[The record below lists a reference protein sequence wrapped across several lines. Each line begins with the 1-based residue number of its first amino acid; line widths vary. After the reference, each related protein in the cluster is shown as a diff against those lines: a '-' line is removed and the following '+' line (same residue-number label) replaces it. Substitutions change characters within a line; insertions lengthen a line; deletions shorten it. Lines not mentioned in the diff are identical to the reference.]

1 LALRSTA
8 AKERFIP
15 GKLEQGEVT
24 MDESGLIRVRSMMR
38 MSRRD
43 FGRGM
48 TALAAVSAAG
58 LAGRAASAASTVSMF
73 GWQDYDAGLRVGDF
87 LQKNDIAVNFTPIG
101 NNDEIVSRLAA
112 GGAGQIDIVTPYMGY
127 IPFMVAADL
136 LEPID
141 ESLVPNLA
149 NVPEVF
155 RNDSNVIVNGTRY
168 SVPFTWGSGP
178 MAYDPAA
185 ISKAPESWMD
195 ILKDEYKGKVGMM
208 DDPIG
213 NQMLAA
219 ILATDAK
226 VPTLL
231 TPDQL
236 EQATQFLIKLKKDH
250 VRTISASW
258 GELADALGRGEVVI
272 TYSGG
277 EFLKKFAGD
286 KGKKVELTYPKEGTF
301 AWLDS
306 YCIAKGAPNKEA
318 AHKCANQA
326 LDVEGQRAFG
336 EKTFQAIV
344 VPDAVAKLDP
354 ATKSLY
360 PYDNLAEFQAK
371 AKFFPMP
378 PLEADGKHAS
388 YEDWT
393 AAYQKFKS
401 A

>member
-1 LALRSTA
+1 MDR
-8 AKERFIP
+8 P
-15 GKLEQGEVT
+15 GL
-24 MDESGLIRVRSMMR
+24 MRVRTTMSI
-38 MSRRD
+38 SRRD
-43 FGRGM
+43 LMKGAA
-48 TALAAVSAAG
+48 ALGVSVAAG
-58 LAGRAASAASTVSMF
+58 ATSRNAAAATVVSMF

-87 LQKNDIAVNFTPIG
+87 LKREGIEVSFTPIG
-101 NNDEIVSRLAA
+101 NNDEIISRLSA

-149 NVPEVF
+149 NVPDVF

-178 MAYDPAA
+178 MAYDPAV
-185 ISKAPESWMD
+185 IPTAPESWMD
-195 ILKDEYKGKVGMM
+195 IFKPEYKGKVGMM

-226 VPTLL
+226 VPTML

-236 EQATQFLIKLKKDH
+236 DQATEFLIKLKKDA
-250 VRTISASW
+250 VRQVAVSW
-258 GELADALGRGEVVI
+258 GELANALARSEVVI
-272 TYSGG
+272 TFSGG
-277 EFLKKFAGD
+277 EFLKKFAAD
-286 KGKKVELTYPKEGTF
+286 AGKKIEFTYPKEGTF

-306 YCIAKGAPNKEA
+306 YCIAKGAPNIEA

-326 LDVEGQRAFG
+326 LSVDGQVVFA

-344 VPDAVAKLDP
+344 VREAIDKLKP
-354 ATKSLY
+354 ETRSLY
-360 PYDNLAEFQAK
+360 PYDNLAEFEQK

-378 PLEADGKHAS
+378 PLEPDGKHAS
-388 YEDWT
+388 YTDWQ
-393 AAYQKFKS
+393 AAYQKFK
-401 A
+401 AA

>member
-1 LALRSTA
+1 
-8 AKERFIP
+8 
-15 GKLEQGEVT
+15 
-24 MDESGLIRVRSMMR
+24 MRVRTLSI
-38 MSRRD
+38 SRRD
-43 FGRGM
+43 LMKGAA
-48 TALAAVSAAG
+48 ALGVSVAAG
-58 LAGRAASAASTVSMF
+58 ATSRKASAATVVSMF

-87 LQKNDIAVNFTPIG
+87 LKRENIEVSFTPIG
-101 NNDEIVSRLAA
+101 NNDEIISRLSA

-149 NVPEVF
+149 NVPDVF

-178 MAYDPAA
+178 MAYDPAV
-185 ISKAPESWMD
+185 IPTAPESWMD
-195 ILKDEYKGKVGMM
+195 IFKPEYKGKVGMM

-219 ILATDAK
+219 ILATDAE

-236 EQATQFLIKLKKDH
+236 DQATQFLIKLKKDA
-250 VRTISASW
+250 VRQVAVSW
-258 GELADALGRGEVVI
+258 GELANALARSEVVI
-272 TYSGG
+272 TFSGG
-277 EFLKKFAGD
+277 EFLKKFAAD
-286 KGKKVELTYPKEGTF
+286 AGKKIEFTYPKEGTF

-306 YCIAKGAPNKEA
+306 YCIAKGAPNIEA

-326 LDVEGQRAFG
+326 LDVDGQVAFA

-344 VPDAVAKLDP
+344 VREAIDQLKP
-354 ATKSLY
+354 ATRSLY
-360 PYDNLAEFQAK
+360 PYDNLAEFEQK

-378 PLEADGKHAS
+378 PLEPDGKHAS
-388 YEDWT
+388 YTDWQE
-393 AAYQKFKS
+393 AYQKFK
-401 A
+401 AA

>member
-1 LALRSTA
+1 M
-8 AKERFIP
+8 EN
-15 GKLEQGEVT
+15 
-24 MDESGLIRVRSMMR
+24 SGLMRVRTMMS

-43 FGRGM
+43 LMKSAAALGAISGTASTSRG
-48 TALAAVSAAG
+48 ASAAG
-58 LAGRAASAASTVSMF
+58 AVSMF

-87 LQKNDIAVNFTPIG
+87 LQREGIEVSFTPIG
-101 NNDEIVSRLAA
+101 NNDEIISRLSA

-127 IPFMVAADL
+127 IPFMVAAEL

-178 MAYDPAA
+178 MAYDPAV
-185 ISKAPESWMD
+185 IPTAPESWMD
-195 ILKDEYKGKVGMM
+195 IFKPEYKGKVGMM

-219 ILATDAK
+219 ILATDAE
-226 VPTLL
+226 VPTML
-231 TPDQL
+231 TADQL
-236 EQATQFLIKLKKDH
+236 DQATEFLIKLKKDA
-250 VRTISASW
+250 VRQLAVSW
-258 GELADALGRGEVVI
+258 GELANALARSEVVI
-272 TYSGG
+272 TFSGG
-277 EFLKKFAGD
+277 EFLKKFAAD
-286 KGKKVELTYPKEGTF
+286 AGKQIEFTYPKEGTF

-306 YCIAKGAPNKEA
+306 YCIAKGAPNSEA

-326 LDVEGQRAFG
+326 LDVDGQVAFG

-344 VPDAVAKLDP
+344 VREAIDQLEPS
-354 ATKSLY
+354 TRSLY
-360 PYDNLAEFQAK
+360 PYDNLAEFEQK

-378 PLEADGKHAS
+378 PLEPDGKHAS
-388 YEDWT
+388 YTDWQ
-393 AAYQKFKS
+393 AAYQRFK
-401 A
+401 AA

>member
-1 LALRSTA
+1 
-8 AKERFIP
+8 
-15 GKLEQGEVT
+15 
-24 MDESGLIRVRSMMR
+24 MDTSGLARVRTMMS

-43 FGRGM
+43 LMKGAA
-48 TALAAVSAAG
+48 ALGAIVATGSKSRDASAAG
-58 LAGRAASAASTVSMF
+58 AVSMF

-87 LQKNDIAVNFTPIG
+87 LQREGIEVSFTPIG
-101 NNDEIVSRLAA
+101 NNDEIISRLSA

-127 IPFMVAADL
+127 IPFMVAAEL

-178 MAYDPAA
+178 MAYDPAV
-185 ISKAPESWMD
+185 IPTAPESWMD
-195 ILKDEYKGKVGMM
+195 IFKPEYKGKVGMM

-219 ILATDAK
+219 ILATDAE
-226 VPTLL
+226 VPTML
-231 TPDQL
+231 TADQL
-236 EQATQFLIKLKKDH
+236 DQATEFLIKLKKDA
-250 VRTISASW
+250 VRQMAVSW
-258 GELADALGRGEVVI
+258 GELANALARSEVVI
-272 TYSGG
+272 TFSGG
-277 EFLKKFAGD
+277 EFLKKFAAD
-286 KGKKVELTYPKEGTF
+286 AGKQIEFTYPKEGTF

-306 YCIAKGAPNKEA
+306 YCVAKGAPNIEA

-326 LDVEGQRAFG
+326 LDVAGQVAFG

-344 VPDAVAKLDP
+344 VREAIDQLQPS
-354 ATKSLY
+354 TRSLY
-360 PYDNLAEFQAK
+360 PYDNLAEFEQK

-378 PLEADGKHAS
+378 PLEPDGKHAS
-388 YEDWT
+388 YTDWQ
-393 AAYQKFKS
+393 AAYQKFK
-401 A
+401 AA